1 MALELPDKQYFKIGE
16 VAEILDLE
24 HYVLRYW
31 ESEFPRLTPRRTKS
45 GQRLYHRSDV
55 QLLLEIK
62 RLLYDEKLTIA
73 GAKKRLTHKSR
84 SKKAAAK
91 DSEKNAKN
99 QRSDFEDDENLGGE
113 DYKKILMEIKEELQA
128 LKDLL
133 E

>member
-73 GAKKRLTHKSR
+73 GAKKRLTQKSR
-84 SKKAAAK
+84 TKKAAAK
-91 DSEKNAKN
+91 DSEKNATN
-99 QRSDFEDDENLGGE
+99 QRSDFEDDENLEGE

>member
-1 MALELPDKQYFKIGE
+1 MALQLPDKQYFKIGE

-31 ESEFPRLTPRRTKS
+31 ESEFPKLTPRRTKS

-55 QLLLEIK
+55 ELLAEIK

-73 GAKKRLTHKSR
+73 GAKKKLSVKGR
-84 SKKAAAK
+84 SKKAASSPK
-91 DSEKNAKN
+91 DN
-99 QRSDFEDDENLGGE
+99 SDSRKVPMTDDEDLESE
-113 DYKKILMEIKEELQA
+113 DYKKILMEIKQELKA